1 VFPDAAGPFAAESPY
16 RANNISALLW
26 VYATLIDSARVA
38 HNLILDPFGAA
49 ERSQLYAESQLF
61 AAMFGIPQN
70 FLPCSEAGLTAY
82 VDAMCDSR
90 VLTVSGT
97 AREIASQ
104 ILGWRNVWFHI
115 PAAYRSLTAG
125 MLPERLRKD
134 FGLRCDEADRR
145 SGDRAIRL
153 IRRGYP
159 RLPAR
164 LRYVGPYHEA
174 QHRWSGGP
182 NFDLLT
188 RLSNRLWIGASS
200 LGADGRDDA
209 PSDGG

>member
-1 VFPDAAGPFAAESPY
+1 MFPDAAGPFAAESPY

-82 VDAMCDSR
+82 VDAMCESP
-90 VLTVSGT
+90 VLTVSSA

-104 ILGWRNVWFHI
+104 IFGWRNAWFHI

-159 RLPAR
+159 RLPTR

-182 NFDLLT
+182 YPDLLT
-188 RLSNRLWIGASS
+188 HLSNRLWIGTSS
-200 LGADGRDDA
+200 LGAYSRGDARFDG
-209 PSDGG
+209 